1 MNGGTIEQNGC
12 GKLLDITP
20 RIISA
25 IRELGATHI
34 WLTGVIEHAHATDY
48 SAYGIEQDN
57 PQVVKGLAGSPYA
70 ISDYYDIDPDIA
82 VNPGKRIDEFR
93 TTVKRIH
100 DAGLKVVIDFV
111 PNHVARRYRSD
122 ARPVDA
128 PADLG
133 ADDDTTKAFSPDNNF
148 YYLPDQ
154 QFTAPAPTAEGM
166 EAYTEFPA
174 KASGNDCFSAA
185 PSVNDWYET
194 VKLNYGIDYPG
205 GTGAHF
211 SPTPSTWHK
220 MLHILLY
227 WAEMGIDAFRCDM
240 AHMVPVEFW
249 HWATAQV
256 KSTHP
261 GIEFIAE
268 LYDTGLYRTYITEG
282 GFDYL
287 YDKVNLYDTLRE
299 IQTCSRPASSLTG
312 CWWCVDGIEDHML
325 NFLENHDEQ
334 RYASAFY
341 AGDPLRAIPA
351 ATVAALFG
359 RGAFMLYAGQ
369 ELGEPGMESEGFSGL
384 DGRTTIFDYWS
395 LATLQRWLN
404 GGNPSE
410 KNLLPREQVVR
421 DFYRRLLGLCN
432 RIPAIAEGGFF
443 DLMYANSDNR
453 TIDPSTQFVF
463 MRHCPGSTV
472 IVAANFGN
480 NSAEMKINIPVHAFD
495 ILGLKE
501 SMVEAKDLLSGLTY
515 RTRLTPDAAFPLF
528 TGACN
533 AAVVELTS
541 IGKRKK

>member
-1 MNGGTIEQNGC
+1 MSGGTIEQNGC

-20 RIISA
+20 RVISA
-25 IRELGATHI
+25 IRELGVTHI

-82 VNPGKRIDEFR
+82 VNPEKRIEEFR

-122 ARPVDA
+122 ARAVDA
-128 PADLG
+128 PDDLG

-148 YYLPDQ
+148 YYLPSE
-154 QFTAPAPTAEGM
+154 QFTTPAPTADGM

-211 SPTPSTWHK
+211 STTPSTWHK

-227 WAEMGIDAFRCDM
+227 WAEMGVDAFRCDM

-256 KSTHP
+256 KSAHP
-261 GIEFIAE
+261 GVEFIAE

-404 GGNPSE
+404 GGKPSE
-410 KNLLPREQVVR
+410 KNLLPRERVVR

-432 RIPAIAEGGFF
+432 TIPAIAEGGFF

-453 TIDPSTQFVF
+453 TIDPNTQFVF

-480 NSAEMKINIPVHAFD
+480 NSAEMSVNIPAHAFD

-515 RTRLTPDAAFPLF
+515 RTRLAPDAAFPLF
-528 TGACN
+528 AGACN
-533 AAVVELTS
+533 AAVVELTT
-541 IGKRKK
+541 IGRKKK